1 MFILIRI
8 SSLIF
13 MNLQYSIGRYDTPNH
28 ELYSTLMA
36 EHEKDFLNNFVKQP
50 QALVGPREPWHDI
63 HSKVEGPI
71 AQDVFTNFF
80 ERWRKQ
86 CKNEVRLDPLDPNL
100 FDLNCLPP
108 FTGLQIILIQI

>member
-1 MFILIRI
+1 ML
-8 SSLIF
+8 
-13 MNLQYSIGRYDTPNH
+13 GRYDTPDH

-36 EHEKDFLNNFVKQP
+36 EHEKDFHNNFVKQP

-86 CKNEVRLDPLDPNL
+86 CKNETRLDPLDFNL
-100 FDLNCLPP
+100 IDLNCLPP
-108 FTGLQIILIQI
+108 FTGTYIFSNQKS

>member
-1 MFILIRI
+1 MAFNRRVFHKSTYFLN
-8 SSLIF
+8 F
-13 MNLQYSIGRYDTPNH
+13 AGRYDTPDH

-36 EHEKDFLNNFVKQP
+36 EHEKDFHNNFITKP

-71 AQDVFTNFF
+71 AQDVFTNFH

-86 CKNEVRLDPLDPNL
+86 CRNEVRLDPLDPNI

-108 FTGLQIILIQI
+108 FTGLYSFFH

>member
-1 MFILIRI
+1 
-8 SSLIF
+8 

-36 EHEKDFLNNFVKQP
+36 EHEKDFHNNFVKQP

-80 ERWRKQ
+80 ERWRKI
-86 CKNEVRLDPLDPNL
+86 PSHAL
-100 FDLNCLPP
+100 FDCKQLLS
-108 FTGLQIILIQI
+108 QS

>member
-1 MFILIRI
+1 
-8 SSLIF
+8 
-13 MNLQYSIGRYDTPNH
+13 
-28 ELYSTLMA
+28 MA
-36 EHEKDFLNNFVKQP
+36 EHEKDFHNNFIKQP

-71 AQDVFTNFF
+71 AQDVFANFF

-108 FTGLQIILIQI
+108 FTGLKKSDYYPSDVKITCFPPKDTSVYVIKEIFF

>member
-1 MFILIRI
+1 MLII
-8 SSLIF
+8 TFFLYF
-13 MNLQYSIGRYDTPNH
+13 IGRYDTPDH
-28 ELYSTLMA
+28 ELYASIMA
-36 EHEKDFLNNFVKQP
+36 EHENDFHNNFVKNP

-71 AQDVFTNFF
+71 AQDVFTNFH

-86 CKNEVRLDPLDPNL
+86 CKNETRLDPLDPNV

-108 FTGLQIILIQI
+108 FTGRYLCYI

>member
-1 MFILIRI
+1 MAFAIRI
-8 SSLIF
+8 ISQNNICF
-13 MNLQYSIGRYDTPNH
+13 RNFAGRYDTPDH
-28 ELYSTLMA
+28 ELYSTLME
-36 EHEKDFLNNFVKQP
+36 EHVKDFHNNFVTKP

-71 AQDVFTNFF
+71 AQDVFTNFH

-86 CKNEVRLDPLDPNL
+86 CRNEVRLDPLDPNI

-108 FTGLQIILIQI
+108 FTGQNSFFY